1 VAFQGPKQDVQ
12 DDSDDDAGGALFAEI
27 NITPLTDVILVL
39 LVIFMVAS
47 SAMVDAMRDGMINV
61 NLPSASTAATDKVD
75 ADAVVVGISVDGR
88 IYMHG
93 EVIDEEKLFAALAQ
107 ERKKSPGSMIVVQAD
122 GGLQY
127 RKVVEV
133 IDKLRK
139 AGYANVG
146 MAAEADE

>member
-1 VAFQGPKQDVQ
+1 MPLQAPKRDELSDT
-12 DDSDDDAGGALFAEI
+12 DDEGGALFAEI

-47 SAMVDAMRDGMINV
+47 SAMVDAMREGMIDV
-61 NLPSASTAATDKVD
+61 ALPTASTATKDKVE
-75 ADAVVVGISVDGR
+75 AEAVVVGISADGR
-88 IYMHG
+88 IYLHG
-93 EVIDEEKLFAALAQ
+93 EVIDDARLLDALAV

-127 RKVVEV
+127 SKVVDV

-139 AGYANVG
+139 AGYNNVG
-146 MAAEADE
+146 MAAEPDE